1 MWAAAVRE
9 SLLADQPAEQSAAA
23 LLNTVAVQRPA
34 AELAQ
39 LLLVLRTSGR
49 SPHALA
55 LLQAAALARP
65 VEEVVQLFRSLHTHH
80 PHATTTAQERRDTI
94 AALQGASRIRP
105 IAEVAQLVLEFQ
117 DSGQSALADEV
128 LHAAALGRSVE
139 DVAQL
144 IPLLDEQRHAPP
156 VAPPVPE
163 YFPALSDPD
172 PEPGFVPA
180 PEPEPESTGRQ
191 QPRPRAGAKA
201 PRTPWRVS
209 AVGALILAA
218 AAQLL
223 AHLPQLIR
231 WPWHFGALCAV
242 AVLCAAGAAL
252 LARRDTPTAWTLA
265 ALGAVAA
272 AFPGGQLA
280 LTGSVPAVLSPF
292 NNSEGNNLFAVANA
306 VTLLATGTLLILALL
321 TTLHRLRAG
330 QARAVRR

>member
-1 MWAAAVRE
+1 MDAPAGSVE
-9 SLLADQPAEQSAAA
+9 QPAEQQSAAA
-23 LLNTVAVQRPA
+23 LLHTVAVQRPA

-94 AALQGASRIRP
+94 AALHGASRVRP
-105 IAEVAQLVLEFQ
+105 VAEVAHLVLGFQ

-144 IPLLDEQRHAPP
+144 IPMLDDQRRAPAASLAVS
-156 VAPPVPE
+156 VAELPG
-163 YFPALSDPD
+163 LSE
-172 PEPGFVPA
+172 PEPGAEAVPEPA
-180 PEPEPESTGRQ
+180 PQ
-191 QPRPRAGAKA
+191 QQVRPRGGGRGL
-201 PRTPWRVS
+201 RTPWRGP
-209 AVGALILAA
+209 AAGALVLAA

-223 AHLPQLIR
+223 AHLPQLVQ

-242 AVLCAAGAAL
+242 AALCAAGAAL
-252 LARRDTPTAWTLA
+252 LARRDTPAVWVLA
-265 ALGAVAA
+265 AIGATAA

-280 LTGSVPAVLSPF
+280 LTGTVPAVLGPF
-292 NNSEGNNLFAVANA
+292 TSDEGNSLFAVANA
-306 VTLLATGTLLILALL
+306 ITLLAAGTVLVLALL
-321 TTLHRLRAG
+321 AVVYRLRPG
-330 QARAVRR
+330 QTRTARR